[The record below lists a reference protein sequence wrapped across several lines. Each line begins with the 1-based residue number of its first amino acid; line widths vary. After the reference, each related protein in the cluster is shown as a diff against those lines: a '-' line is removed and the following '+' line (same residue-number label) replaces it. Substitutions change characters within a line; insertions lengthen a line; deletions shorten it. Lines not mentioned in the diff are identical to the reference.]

1 MNHEDQ
7 SNYHLFAEVSIIIS
21 LAIYSSVTNLNV
33 EKSEMMSSSN
43 MCLLQQNCVLAV
55 LTGFCNTYIFSTKSR
70 EKNIEK
76 ISI

>member
-55 LTGFCNTYIFSTKSR
+55 LTFPKITL
-70 EKNIEK
+70 IEWFDD
-76 ISI
+76 